1 MRIGGKK
8 KEVVS
13 PVKKMGRDT
22 QLQCGLPCSK
32 ARFQACKKQNK
43 KTNKVLQLTRE
54 PEKKK
59 RKGMVV
65 REWRRKEQKKKKK
78 TIKRQQVMPV
88 VTLAVWL
95 KVYMSLFL

>member
-1 MRIGGKK
+1 MGKKK

-59 RKGMVV
+59 RKGMVGERV
-65 REWRRKEQKKKKK
+65 AEKRAKKKKRK
-78 TIKRQQVMPV
+78 P
-88 VTLAVWL
+88 L
-95 KVYMSLFL
+95 KDSR